1 MITHEQDP
9 DVVWWGLQLFDSDP
23 FPNCGYYGNITQNN
37 AEYYHD
43 QYFKEDHYDVGCG
56 NVENDEFITHAFQE
70 LSQLSVAEP
79 PGSSDEGVT
88 EYLQAPFY
96 SHDWLGQ
103 SMENYSYGI
112 DVFKNA
118 RHHNGHEETDDTGP
132 SSSCS
137 SPGGKSNCGE
147 EWSYSLELMDEHA
160 FDGEVGKRLNEMVP
174 IPTLLM
180 ITHEQDPDVVW
191 WGLQLFDSDPFPN
204 CGYYGN
210 ITQNNAE
217 YYHDQYFKEDHYDV
231 GCGNV
236 ENDEFITHAF
246 QELSQLSVA
255 EQPGSS
261 DEGVTEYL
269 QAPFYSHDWLG
280 QSMENYSYGIDVF
293 KNASFIKR
301 VEEED
306 NRIQRTG
313 GDAKS
318 DRIIISREESRTS
331 KRRHSPSQDPDVV
344 WWGLQLFDSDPFPNC
359 GYYGNITQNNAEY
372 YHDQYFKEDHYD
384 VGCGNVENDEFIT
397 HAFQELSQL
406 SVAEQP
412 GSSDEGV
419 TEYLQAPFYSHD
431 WLGQSMENYSYGID
445 VFKNARHHN
454 GHEETD
460 DTGPSSSCSSPGGKS
475 NCGEEW
481 SYSLELMDEHAFDG
495 EVGKRLNEMV
505 PIPHVPR
512 TNGEI
517 PSVDEATLDHQ
528 RLLDRLQ
535 LYDLVEFKVHGD
547 GNCQFRALSDQFYR
561 SPEHHKFVRQQIV
574 NQLESCPEIYEGYV
588 PMAYGDYLKKMSK
601 NGEWGDHVTL
611 QAAADSVWF
620 CNFIFSFLF
629 IINIGLLY
637 GMKIFVITSFKDTC
651 YIEIIPN
658 VQRSKRVVM
667 KYEEKLKKKEYG
679 KQDEEE
685 INNGIGEEMR
695 ILKGSGKPYINLCN
709 LC

>member
-1 MITHEQDP
+1 
-9 DVVWWGLQLFDSDP
+9 
-23 FPNCGYYGNITQNN
+23 
-37 AEYYHD
+37 
-43 QYFKEDHYDVGCG
+43 
-56 NVENDEFITHAFQE
+56 
-70 LSQLSVAEP
+70 
-79 PGSSDEGVT
+79 
-88 EYLQAPFY
+88 
-96 SHDWLGQ
+96 
-103 SMENYSYGI
+103 
-112 DVFKNA
+112 
-118 RHHNGHEETDDTGP
+118 
-132 SSSCS
+132 
-137 SPGGKSNCGE
+137 
-147 EWSYSLELMDEHA
+147 
-160 FDGEVGKRLNEMVP
+160 
-174 IPTLLM
+174 M

-280 QSMENYSYGIDVF
+280 QSMENYSYG
-293 KNASFIKR
+293 
-301 VEEED
+301 
-306 NRIQRTG
+306 
-313 GDAKS
+313 
-318 DRIIISREESRTS
+318 
-331 KRRHSPSQDPDVV
+331 
-344 WWGLQLFDSDPFPNC
+344 
-359 GYYGNITQNNAEY
+359 
-372 YHDQYFKEDHYD
+372 
-384 VGCGNVENDEFIT
+384 
-397 HAFQELSQL
+397 
-406 SVAEQP
+406 
-412 GSSDEGV
+412 
-419 TEYLQAPFYSHD
+419 
-431 WLGQSMENYSYGID
+431 
-445 VFKNARHHN
+445 HHN

-611 QAAADSVWF
+611 QAAADS
-620 CNFIFSFLF
+620 
-629 IINIGLLY
+629 Y

-658 VQRSKRVVM
+658 VQRSKRVIFLSFWAEVH
-667 KYEEKLKKKEYG
+667 YNSIYPEG
-679 KQDEEE
+679 DVPAF
-685 INNGIGEEMR
+685 R
-695 ILKGSGKPYINLCN
+695 D
-709 LC
+709 